1 VLRQYEETFFLQNAI
16 CHRWTLSV
24 AAHHSA
30 VVLPD
35 GCRDVIVRV
44 APGVAP
50 VVFATGLDQ
59 SAYRVELYPGEI
71 LSGIRM
77 APGASIDERC
87 LLSAST
93 RDLDPEQML
102 CRALV
107 AVAAP
112 GNGIAEALSVF
123 SSSPRSVVA
132 AARTLGVS
140 ERTLRRTVTRATG
153 WPPSR
158 WLALARARRCARV
171 LAFDTHPL
179 AEAAASAGYS
189 DQAHMTRDMAN
200 WFGMT
205 PRQLRDSRSVRSLL
219 SQPGFG

>member
-1 VLRQYEETFFLQNAI
+1 VQNAI

-24 AAHHSA
+24 AACCRA

-35 GCRDVIVRV
+35 GCRDVIIRI
-44 APGVAP
+44 APGAAP
-50 VVFATGLDQ
+50 VVFVTDLDQ
-59 SAYRVELYPGEI
+59 SAYHVELNSGEF
-71 LSGIRM
+71 LSGIRL
-77 APGASIDERC
+77 APGAIIDERC
-87 LLSAST
+87 LPPAST

-102 CRALV
+102 CRALD

-112 GNGIAEALSVF
+112 GSGIAEALSVF

-140 ERTLRRTVTRATG
+140 ERTLRRTLTQATG

-158 WLALARARRCARV
+158 WMGLARARRCARV
-171 LAFDTHPL
+171 LVFDKQPL

-189 DQAHMTRDMAN
+189 DQAHMTRDMSN
-200 WFGMT
+200 WLGMT
-205 PRQLRDSRSVRSLL
+205 PRQLRDSGSVRSLL
-219 SQPGFG
+219 AQPGFG